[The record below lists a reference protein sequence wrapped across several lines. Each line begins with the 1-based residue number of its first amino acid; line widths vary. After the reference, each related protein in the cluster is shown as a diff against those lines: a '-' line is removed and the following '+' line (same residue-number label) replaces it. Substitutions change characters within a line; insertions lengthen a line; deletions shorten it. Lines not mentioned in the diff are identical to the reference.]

1 MVRSYNIYFYQVY
14 ISQLQKKHVKK
25 LILFN
30 PTIKLAMKKIFTIL
44 FIFMTFMAF
53 SQEDGSETFNEI
65 RDAYKPTIPA
75 GFSVNTG
82 QTSDNRFIYRFT
94 YDENGS
100 ELNRL
105 IYNLSPGSKEFS
117 EMDIALG
124 GERYTWNER
133 EALYID
139 GSETGMSVLII
150 ILKKNVGMFSI
161 THRDF
166 KTFKHEQRRSGAIIF
181 KNFNG

>member
-1 MVRSYNIYFYQVY
+1 
-14 ISQLQKKHVKK
+14 
-25 LILFN
+25 
-30 PTIKLAMKKIFTIL
+30 
-44 FIFMTFMAF
+44 
-53 SQEDGSETFNEI
+53 
-65 RDAYKPTIPA
+65 
-75 GFSVNTG
+75 
-82 QTSDNRFIYRFT
+82 
-94 YDENGS
+94 
-100 ELNRL
+100 
-105 IYNLSPGSKEFS
+105 
-117 EMDIALG
+117 MDIALG